1 MKRILILIIS
11 LLAFGSGLLFLS
23 GSLSK
28 SEEDKSLSSLNEKN
42 HLKEIQALLPY
53 QLRDQSLEGKALVV
67 NLWATWCGPCL
78 EEIPELNQLVAGS
91 NPSKIRFLAYS
102 SEPESELA
110 VLQANMPDFKFDYAL
125 VFEHLPL
132 EDYLINLDQKAKG
145 QSIPVHFL
153 ILPDGKLSKVLVG
166 ASPGNLSQISKF
178 VKEHGGLSNQV
189 KIEF

>member
-1 MKRILILIIS
+1 MKRVLILIIS
-11 LLAFGSGLLFLS
+11 LLALGSGLLFLS

-91 NPSKIRFLAYS
+91 NPSKIQFLAYS